1 MTRRQLAIGSEGTSA
16 SDQRLLT
23 PTGVAL
29 VRIRCANTLIGAM
42 PGGSHAI
49 HHDNDGLN
57 IA

>member
-1 MTRRQLAIGSEGTSA
+1 MTRPQPAVGSEATPA
-16 SDQRLLT
+16 SDQRLFR